1 MMWQAL
7 SPTER
12 AVLLGGGFA
21 LIGASVAAVVI
32 GRQFSRGLDVR
43 VSVDPETRNLVSSS
57 VKSTG
62 DAVSLLVEKG
72 VPVRFSLRGNSG

>member
-7 SPTER
+7 SSTER

-32 GRQFSRGLDVR
+32 GRQISRGLDVR

-62 DAVSLLVEKG
+62 DAVSLLVERG